1 MRVPHIPQ
9 ADWIFLAGMLKL
21 SSQQT
26 ERYGAV
32 INQTKK
38 RRLHITFQ
46 TIDLSINKL
55 NVAAK

>member
-1 MRVPHIPQ
+1 MCAPHIPQ

-21 SSQQT
+21 SFQRT
-26 ERYGAV
+26 KRYGAA

-38 RRLHITFQ
+38 RGLHITFQ